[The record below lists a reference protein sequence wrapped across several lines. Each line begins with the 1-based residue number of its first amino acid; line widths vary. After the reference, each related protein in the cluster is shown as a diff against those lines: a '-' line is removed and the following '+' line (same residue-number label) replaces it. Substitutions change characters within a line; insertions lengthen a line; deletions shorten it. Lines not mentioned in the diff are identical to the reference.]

1 MRLVVQRTV
10 DGLEIGGDM
19 ESMKEVNQETAQIM
33 KEDAPD
39 IYDMASEILRR
50 FPRFKEVVINTDL
63 SYYQQ
68 SENQECP

>member
-19 ESMKEVNQETAQIM
+19 ESIREVNQETVQIL
-33 KEDAPD
+33 KEDGPD
-39 IYDMASEILRR
+39 VYDMATAILAR
-50 FPRFKEVVINTDL
+50 FPRFKEVIVNTNI
-63 SYYQQ
+63 SYYHP